1 LRGRESRLRPSTLF
15 AWAVWATTIAAL
27 VFALFY
33 GLVKHGGPID
43 LRDISLFVAVSV
55 FILAFSTVGAL
66 VASREPGN
74 AVGWIMC
81 WAGAGY
87 AIASAA
93 LTYADN
99 MIDPATGVSTFDQ
112 VVVWVGGWAW
122 IMGAGPAATLLLLL
136 FPDGKLPSRRFRPIA
151 WLAVA
156 GILSIFASIAFVPG
170 PIHDYEPATNP
181 AGIPGAG
188 SLLKVVGD
196 LGGLALLI
204 SVLGSLASI
213 AIRYRRAATEV
224 RQQLKWLTY
233 AAGLVGLALVG
244 AILAEALISSAGLA
258 SDVSNLL
265 VTTSLSAL
273 PVAIGIAIL
282 KHRLYDIDL
291 IINRTLVYGGLTALL
306 AATYLAL
313 VVLLQGAIP
322 AADDSDL
329 TIAGST
335 LAVAALF
342 RPLRARLQGFI
353 DRRFYR
359 RKVDAQRTLESF
371 SSRLR
376 DDVDL
381 DHLSADLLG
390 VIRETMQPEH
400 ASLWLRAP
408 EATR

>member
-1 LRGRESRLRPSTLF
+1 LTQGGFRPRPSALI

-33 GLVKHGGPID
+33 GVGAHEGALD
-43 LRDISLFVAVSV
+43 LRDISLFAAVTL
-55 FILAFSTVGAL
+55 FIIAFSTIGAL
-66 VASREPGN
+66 VASREPRN

-87 AIASAA
+87 AIASAS
-93 LTYADN
+93 LTYGDSRIEAG
-99 MIDPATGVSTFDQ
+99 TGVSTFDE

-122 IMGAGPAATLLLLL
+122 IMGAGPAASLLLLL
-136 FPDGKLPSRRFRPIA
+136 FPDGKLPSRRFRAIA

-170 PIHDYEPATNP
+170 PIHDYEPVTNP
-181 AGIPGAG
+181 AGIRGAE
-188 SLLKVVGD
+188 SLLRAMGD
-196 LGGLALLI
+196 LGGLAFLFG
-204 SVLGSLASI
+204 VLGSLVSI
-213 AIRYRRAATEV
+213 VIRYRRAVVEV

-244 AILAEALISSAGLA
+244 SVLAEALISSPGLA

-273 PVAIGIAIL
+273 PVAIGMAIL

-291 IINRTLVYGGLTALL
+291 IINRTLVYGALTALL
-306 AATYLAL
+306 AATYFGI
-313 VVLLQGAIP
+313 VILLQGVIP
-322 AADDSDL
+322 AAGDSDL

-342 RPLRARLQGFI
+342 RPLRARVQGFI
-353 DRRFYR
+353 DKRFYR

-390 VIRETMQPEH
+390 VVRDTMQPEH
-400 ASLWLRAP
+400 ASLWLRP
-408 EATR
+408 EAGR

>member
-1 LRGRESRLRPSTLF
+1 LRERPARLRPPTLL
-15 AWAVWATTIAAL
+15 AWAVWATAIAAL
-27 VFALFY
+27 LFALFY
-33 GLVKHGGPID
+33 GLVEHGGAID
-43 LRDISLFVAVSV
+43 ARDISLFSAVSL
-55 FILAFSTVGAL
+55 FIVAFSTVGAL
-66 VASREPGN
+66 VASREPRN
-74 AVGWIMC
+74 SVGWIMC
-81 WAGAGY
+81 WAGFGY

-93 LTYADN
+93 LTYADTR
-99 MIDPATGVSTFDQ
+99 IDTATGVSTFDE

-136 FPDGKLPSRRFRPIA
+136 FPNGRLPSRRFRPVV

-156 GILSIFASIAFVPG
+156 GISSIFTSIAFDPG
-170 PIHDYEPATNP
+170 PIPDYESVTNP
-181 AGIPGAG
+181 AGIRGAG

-196 LGGLALLI
+196 VGGLMLVI
-204 SVLGSLASI
+204 SVVASLASI
-213 AIRYRRAATEV
+213 VIRFRRATTEV
-224 RQQLKWLTY
+224 RQQLKWLMF
-233 AAGLVGLALVG
+233 AAGLIGLSLIAG
-244 AILAEALISSAGLA
+244 ILAESLISSADVA

-265 VTTSLSAL
+265 TTSSLSAI
-273 PVAIGIAIL
+273 PVAIGLAIL

-306 AATYLAL
+306 ATTYFGM

-322 AADDSDL
+322 AAGDSDL

-390 VIRETMQPEH
+390 VVRDTMQPEH
-400 ASLWLRAP
+400 ASLWLRS
-408 EATR
+408 EAGR

>member
-1 LRGRESRLRPSTLF
+1 LKQGGFRPRPSTLI

-27 VFALFY
+27 LFALVY
-33 GLVKHGGPID
+33 GLAAHERALDV
-43 LRDISLFVAVSV
+43 RDISLFAAVSL
-55 FILAFSTVGAL
+55 FIVTFSTVGAL
-66 VASREPGN
+66 VASRAPGN

-87 AIASAA
+87 GIASAS
-93 LTYADN
+93 LSYADTRVEAGTAFSN
-99 MIDPATGVSTFDQ
+99 FGE

-122 IMGAGPAATLLLLL
+122 IMGAGPAASLLLLL

-170 PIHDYEPATNP
+170 PIHDYEGVTNP
-181 AGIPGAG
+181 AGIEGVG
-188 SLLKVVGD
+188 SLLRAMGD
-196 LGGLALLI
+196 LGGLAFLL

-213 AIRYRRAATEV
+213 VIRYRRALVEV

-244 AILAEALISSAGLA
+244 SALAEALISSPGLA

-273 PVAIGIAIL
+273 PIAIGIAIL

-306 AATYLAL
+306 ATTYFGM
-313 VVLLQGAIP
+313 VVLLQGLIP
-322 AADDSDL
+322 AAGDSDL

-390 VIRETMQPEH
+390 VVRDTMQPEH
-400 ASLWLRAP
+400 ASLWLRP
-408 EATR
+408 EAGR

>member
-1 LRGRESRLRPSTLF
+1 MRKRESRLRPSTLL
-15 AWAVWATTIAAL
+15 AWAVSATTIAAL
-27 VFALFY
+27 LFALVY
-33 GLVKHGGPID
+33 GLGAHQGALD
-43 LRDISLFVAVSV
+43 LRDISLFAAVSL
-55 FILAFSTVGAL
+55 FIVTFSTVGAL
-66 VASREPGN
+66 VASRAPGN
-74 AVGWIMC
+74 SVGWIMC

-87 AIASAA
+87 GIASAS
-93 LTYADN
+93 LSYADSR
-99 MIDPATGVSTFDQ
+99 MAGTGFSTFGE

-122 IMGAGPAATLLLLL
+122 IMGAGPAASLLLLL

-170 PIHDYEPATNP
+170 PIHDYEGVTNP

-188 SLLKVVGD
+188 SLLREVGNV
-196 LGGLALLI
+196 GGLAFVLG
-204 SVLGSLASI
+204 VLGSLASI
-213 AIRYRRAATEV
+213 VIRYRRAVVEV

-244 AILAEALISSAGLA
+244 SVLAEALISSPGLA

-306 AATYLAL
+306 ATTYFGM
-313 VVLLQGAIP
+313 VVLMQGVIP
-322 AADDSDL
+322 AAGDSDL

-359 RKVDAQRTLESF
+359 RKVDAQQTLESF

-390 VIRETMQPEH
+390 VVRETMQPAH
-400 ASLWLRAP
+400 ASLWLRP
-408 EATR
+408 EAGR

>member
-1 LRGRESRLRPSTLF
+1 LRQRESRLRPPTLL
-15 AWAVWATTIAAL
+15 AWAIWATTIAAL

-33 GLVKHGGPID
+33 GLVQHGGPID

-55 FILAFSTVGAL
+55 FILTFSTVGAL
-66 VASREPGN
+66 VASREPRN

-81 WAGAGY
+81 WAGFGY

-93 LTYADN
+93 LTYADS
-99 MIDPATGVSTFDQ
+99 MVDPATGISTFDQ
-112 VVVWVGGWAW
+112 IVVWAGGWAW

-136 FPDGKLPSRRFRPIA
+136 FPDGRLPSRRFRPVA

-170 PIHDYEPATNP
+170 PIPDYESVTNP

-188 SLLKVVGD
+188 SLLKMMGD
-196 LGGLALLI
+196 IGGLALI
-204 SVLGSLASI
+204 ASVLGSLASI
-213 AIRYRRAATEV
+213 VIRYRRAVVEV

-244 AILAEALISSAGLA
+244 SVLAEALISSPGLA

-291 IINRTLVYGGLTALL
+291 IINRTLVYGALTALL
-306 AATYLAL
+306 ATTYFGI

-322 AADDSDL
+322 AAGDSDL

-342 RPLRARLQGFI
+342 RPLRARVQGFI

-359 RKVDAQRTLESF
+359 RKFDAQQTLESF

-390 VIRETMQPEH
+390 VVRDTMQPEH
-400 ASLWLRAP
+400 ASLWLRS
-408 EATR
+408 ETGR

>member
-1 LRGRESRLRPSTLF
+1 LKHGGFRPRPSTLI

-27 VFALFY
+27 LFALVY
-33 GLVKHGGPID
+33 GLGAHERALDV
-43 LRDISLFVAVSV
+43 RDISLFAAVSL
-55 FILAFSTVGAL
+55 FIVTFSTVGAL
-66 VASREPGN
+66 VASRAPGN

-87 AIASAA
+87 GLAAAS
-93 LTYADN
+93 LSYADSR
-99 MIDPATGVSTFDQ
+99 IETGSGFSTFGE

-122 IMGAGPAATLLLLL
+122 IMGAGPAASLLLLL
-136 FPDGKLPSRRFRPIA
+136 FPNGKLPSRRFRPIA

-170 PIHDYEPATNP
+170 PLHDYESVTNP
-181 AGIPGAG
+181 AGIRGAE
-188 SLLKVVGD
+188 SLLRAMGD
-196 LGGLALLI
+196 LGGLAFFL

-213 AIRYRRAATEV
+213 VIRYRRAVVEV

-233 AAGLVGLALVG
+233 AAGVVGLALVG
-244 AILAEALISSAGLA
+244 SVLAEALISSPGLA

-273 PVAIGIAIL
+273 PIAIGIAIL

-291 IINRTLVYGGLTALL
+291 IINRTLVYGALTALL
-306 AATYLAL
+306 AATYFGI
-313 VVLLQGAIP
+313 VVLLQGVIP
-322 AADDSDL
+322 AAGDSDL

-342 RPLRARLQGFI
+342 RPLRARVQGFI

-359 RKVDAQRTLESF
+359 RKVDAQHTLESF

-390 VIRETMQPEH
+390 VVRDTMQPEH
-400 ASLWLRAP
+400 ASLWLRS
-408 EATR
+408 EAGR